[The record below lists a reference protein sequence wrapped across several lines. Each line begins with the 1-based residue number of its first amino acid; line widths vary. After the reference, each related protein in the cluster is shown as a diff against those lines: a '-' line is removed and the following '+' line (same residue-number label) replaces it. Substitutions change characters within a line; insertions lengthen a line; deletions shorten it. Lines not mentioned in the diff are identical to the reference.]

1 MAATHTP
8 VEVGGTFLIREAFT
22 MANDPEFKMRGITHV
37 IAAPGGDHH
46 PLLFRLTDPTGKPIQ
61 VQASLHSKFTV
72 FDVIAEL
79 HLLANN
85 LRLLVA
91 EIDPAIDYPAAVSE
105 EAAQL
110 PEPLSKST

>member
-1 MAATHTP
+1 MAT
-8 VEVGGTFLIREAFT
+8 
-22 MANDPEFKMRGITHV
+22 DPEFTMQGIVHV

-46 PLLFRLTDPTGKPIQ
+46 PLLFRLRDPTGKPVQ
-61 VQASLHSKFTV
+61 VQAVLHSKFTV

-91 EIDPAIDYPAAVSE
+91 ETDPTIDFPAAVAGDSVLTRKPPS
-105 EAAQL
+105 Q
-110 PEPLSKST
+110 ST

>member
-1 MAATHTP
+1 
-8 VEVGGTFLIREAFT
+8 
-22 MANDPEFKMRGITHV
+22 MANDPEFTMQGIRYV

-46 PLLFRLTDPTGKPIQ
+46 PILFRLRDPTGKPIQ
-61 VQASLHSKFTV
+61 VQAVLHSKFTV

-91 EIDPAIDYPAAVSE
+91 ELDPTIDYPAAVAG
-105 EAAQL
+105 EAV
-110 PEPLSKST
+110 PLSEPPLR